1 VPRDGLRCAFSPR
14 GCATGSRVAQ
24 TRPSNC
30 RSQPSARSDRAAGF
44 HSIDRVKGAISDS
57 GRATAYPADLA
68 DHDDLTRVLDRIIQ
82 DHGTAQVLV
91 WNAAIWDETPAMHL
105 SADSFA
111 HQMRL
116 GAIHPLMAAQK
127 LATGMTQAGGG
138 TILVTGGGLALA
150 PEYGGAVVGL
160 TAVKSALRGMV
171 LAAAPEFAAQGIRL
185 GTVTVAGTVAPDT
198 PFDPALIAQAF
209 WSMHTMATPAVE
221 HIFTGN

>member
-1 VPRDGLRCAFSPR
+1 MTHPLAIIAGIGPGIGAAVAQRFAAEGFHVALIARRADALDGLATQIT
-14 GCATGSRVAQ
+14 ATGGS
-24 TRPSNC
+24 
-30 RSQPSARSDRAAGF
+30 
-44 HSIDRVKGAISDS
+44 
-57 GRATAYPADLA
+57 ATAYPADLA
-68 DHDDLTRVLDRIIQ
+68 DHDDLTRVLDRITQ

-91 WNAAIWDETPAMHL
+91 WNAAIWDETPALHL

-127 LATGMTQAGGG
+127 LAMGMAQAGGG

-160 TAVKSALRGMV
+160 TVVKSALRGMV
-171 LAAAPEFAAQGIRL
+171 LAAAPEFAAKGIRL
-185 GTVTVAGTVAPDT
+185 GTVTVAGAVAPDT

-209 WSMHTMATPAVE
+209 WTLHTMATPAVE